1 MPDLDELQIKIES
14 DSSQASD
21 QVDKLA
27 QSIRGLADALDKLN
41 PNNFNS
47 VTKAI
52 DKLTNTGNAFNTT
65 NKAIKGMANTIAK
78 DFGVRSK
85 KGINEIS
92 DALHGVYEATK
103 LVHKDDSM
111 IANDAYIEAMN
122 TLNKVTQ
129 ANYSYRKE
137 LDDTTKGVYAFI
149 QAERQAGNKVS
160 LAGMKNE
167 VANYKEL
174 KKVLGSSF
182 TDKLSEQAE
191 GLDQFFMR
199 LHEAFPE
206 ESAFDIKGIG
216 ASGEVRDYS
225 NALLVLKQYLENA
238 KDTQMG
244 FNEAVREGEP
254 SALNMGNYLDK
265 CATELD
271 KLVSEQEK
279 YGATSGLGGMVSIFS
294 QLNSMSFPGIN
305 SLADATRKVA
315 EKAQPTQEVA
325 KAVENIET
333 AASGASEKTHELAD
347 NLDLAPFVEQMEK
360 SLEGLSNSKKV
371 IGSDGIISERG
382 FTSDIQ
388 GLTNE
393 ERLIQSI
400 KDDLADFH
408 TPEIDAFFN
417 RATESAREF
426 QSALDNVQEKMHEV
440 SDVGQIFHDADGF
453 EEIIPKAQESKSAI
467 HGNVDALASLIAIG
481 HELKVISDGFGKLAD
496 KGIKLLQLAFTP
508 LRLVANEYIE
518 KFKNMQNTVN
528 EFQKNFQR
536 KMAKMSAFWKRT
548 MKTFTFML
556 VRKAITVIISEVNN
570 AIQSMAKFS
579 NQMGTQF
586 NKSISLLVADFQYL
600 GRSIVSVFAP
610 LLNYIIPI
618 IDAIID
624 KIATL
629 ISYIGMLFAAL
640 TGASSFTKA
649 KKNVN
654 NYAASLDNASKSAKN
669 LTMGIDEL
677 NILNEDSGSSGGA
690 SNPLAEWEEVEI
702 PDWIKDL
709 GDWLKGLWDKLFD
722 PLKEAWKRA
731 RQYVIDGFKTMINS
745 LKKLLSDIGRDF
757 LEMWNQEKTIHML
770 EQIFKIFGDI
780 FRVVRNLANA
790 LDEAWNYNKTGLHIL
805 ENIRDIFYV
814 LVEHARNISY
824 YMIGWAKEIDFKPLL
839 TTFERL
845 TEKAEK
851 LADFIGGVIEDIFI
865 YGILEYIEFLIE
877 EAIPHL
883 NNTIAEIIDAFNF
896 KTLRQRLQPV
906 IAAIEEMMENIHT
919 GITDAIGNIGKAL
932 AKFVNS
938 NEFASFLERIVEVS
952 KLITKE
958 RVEKV
963 LTALGTAII
972 DVAKA
977 VVRFVNSDAF
987 MKFLKAIADWIDR
1000 KSVKDIAN
1008 ILKGIATVIAG
1019 FKFAEFTAAKLSGF
1033 FQFLTMLKAW
1043 KSLNSIIKELTG
1055 LSSATKAAGEGVEV
1069 LAASGSKLSGFTT
1082 ILGGVATALGGIVT
1096 AFLEFKGVSSG
1107 VEELKLALNGDDESS
1122 LVGGIGKLVGSAGLA
1137 TAAFTALLGFPAGVI
1152 AAGCVAAVGAI
1163 DGINKA
1169 IQQINFDNVTDAILT
1184 KGETTVEQVNTW
1196 YDQATEIVST
1206 HVTEWKNIE
1215 RDLVQGRGDIDEY
1228 AGSIEGLTAAFSS
1241 HVQLSTSEGSK
1252 LTGLYQDLGNCINN
1266 YIDESTNSMIS
1277 NLLSQRSYLE
1287 AQGKDVDEMIANLLV
1302 GADEQKE
1309 IVNGSVTAMKEA
1321 QDAYSKAVE
1330 EFGKDSTEAQ
1340 TAYSNLKQT
1349 IADSSGVFEQF
1360 QSDTEKVDTSAA
1372 VEEITKLGESLDLSQ
1387 YAEWDDAVEAI
1398 SGSIQEIK
1406 TATET
1411 GLQEVN
1417 ETYQGKLDELK
1428 EYKARNPMFS
1438 DEDYKIQVDAIVSQ
1452 WADDT
1457 QTITSAAEQA
1467 LNLYDTSLANK
1478 LQEVAANAETTWD
1491 EASPFKR
1498 WANKMGEKDMYV
1510 YEQMQN
1516 YVNEHLGETGLTG
1529 LINDAYAVLP
1539 DNTHESAVNAMTKLV
1554 NDGAAECERAY
1565 GTLNVDEMGKLAY
1578 EPYQK
1583 VLDMIPNLVEYD
1595 ASTQAFIDKG
1605 LNAAKLAAEGA
1616 SYDDISKVVVDSTGQ
1631 ALLANASELEDYNRL
1646 MAGYGSNAMSQE
1658 YKDKLLGNAELYES
1672 IKAFGG
1678 TTVESYNSGVEEA
1691 TETTE
1696 PVITSWVESIK
1707 NWFHDGALNFGSP
1720 SQTMIDFG
1728 KDTVTGYNQGIDE
1741 SSSTSE
1747 TSINKWIDSIISAV
1761 KTKMVDI
1768 KTAFASMITD
1778 TLKGDGIDVNGAI
1791 SQLFTSITTAITT
1804 NVNVLGNNL
1813 VSTILP
1819 TFMETYLLP
1828 FFSLER
1834 WQPLFD
1840 VLLNETFIPFFETF
1854 RVWFNEEAM
1863 ALWWEEDLLFWF
1875 TKDKWDEE
1883 IFTPLAENIH
1893 EHFETFSTWWDA
1905 TILSWWEN
1913 QVIPWFKKELW
1924 KEQFDHI
1931 LEVAKKVFTEIE
1943 EVIREHIEAAKNAVI
1958 AACNEMKTAL
1968 EEVLSLIDEVMSA
1981 MEGLGNIDG
1990 NVQISV
1996 SGAFASGG
2004 YPMSGSLFIA
2014 HEAGPELVGTIGR
2027 RTAVASNNEITG
2039 IADAVYSTSSNE
2051 SELLGQ
2057 LISLTR
2063 AILDKDAVVIG
2074 DKDIARMAASGQNQ
2088 LGMSIIS

>member
-27 QSIRGLADALDKLN
+27 QSIMGLADALDKLN

-52 DKLTNTGNAFNTT
+52 DKLTSTGNAFNTT

-111 IANDAYIEAMN
+111 VATDAYIEAMN

-160 LAGMKNE
+160 LAGMK
-167 VANYKEL
+167 
-174 KKVLGSSF
+174 
-182 TDKLSEQAE
+182 
-191 GLDQFFMR
+191 
-199 LHEAFPE
+199 
-206 ESAFDIKGIG
+206 
-216 ASGEVRDYS
+216 
-225 NALLVLKQYLENA
+225 
-238 KDTQMG
+238 MG
-244 FNEAVREGEP
+244 FNEAVKEGEP

-305 SLADATRKVA
+305 SLADATRRVNP
-315 EKAQPTQEVA
+315 QPSKETA
-325 KAVENIET
+325 KAVDDIGKAANT
-333 AASGASEKTHELAD
+333 ASSNTEKLAD
-347 NLDLAPFVEQMEK
+347 NLDLAPIVEQME
-360 SLEGLSNSKKV
+360 NY
-371 IGSDGIISERG
+371 SERLLPA
-382 FTSDIQ
+382 
-388 GLTNE
+388 LT
-393 ERLIQSI
+393 
-400 KDDLADFH
+400 
-408 TPEIDAFFN
+408 
-417 RATESAREF
+417 
-426 QSALDNVQEKMHEV
+426 NVQEEIERIGKAASEASNMTKGATQSI
-440 SDVGQIFHDADGF
+440 SDIGQIFNDADGF
-453 EEIIPKAQESKSAI
+453 DEIIPKANESKKAI
-467 HGNVDALASLIAIG
+467 SGNVDALASLIAIG
-481 HELKVISDGFGKLAD
+481 HELKTISEGFGKLAD
-496 KGIKLLQLAFTP
+496 KGMQLLKLAFTP
-508 LRLVANEYIE
+508 LRLVADEYIE
-518 KFKNMQNTVN
+518 KFKNMQKAVN
-528 EFQKNFQR
+528 DFQKNFQQ
-536 KMAKMSAFWKRT
+536 KMAKMSVFWKRT
-548 MKTFTFML
+548 KKTFTFML
-556 VRKAITVIISEVNN
+556 VRKAITAIISEVNN

-600 GRSIVSVFAP
+600 GRSIASVFAP

-624 KIATL
+624 RIATL

-677 NILNEDSGSSGGA
+677 NILNEDSGSSSGG

-709 GDWLKGLWDKLFD
+709 GDWLKDLWDKFFD
-722 PLKEAWKRA
+722 PLKEAWERA

-745 LKKLLSDIGRDF
+745 LKKLLSDIGSDF
-757 LEMWNQEKTIHML
+757 LEVWNQEKTIHML

-790 LDEAWNYNKTGLHIL
+790 LDEAWNYNRTGFHIL
-805 ENIRDIFYV
+805 ENIRDIMYV

-839 TTFERL
+839 TTFEKL

-883 NNTIAEIIDAFNF
+883 NHTIAEIIDAFNF

-906 IAAIEEMMENIHT
+906 IVAIEEMMENIHT

-932 AKFVNS
+932 ANFVNS
-938 NEFASFLERIVEVS
+938 KEFADFLERIVEIS

-963 LTALGTAII
+963 LTALGTAIL

-987 MKFLKAIADWIDR
+987 MKFLKAIAEWIDN

-1008 ILKGIATVIAG
+1008 ILKAISIAIAG
-1019 FKFAEFTAAKLSGF
+1019 FKFVEFTAAKLSGF
-1033 FQFLTMLKAW
+1033 FQFLTMLKG
-1043 KSLNSIIKELTG
+1043 KSLSTIIKELTG
-1055 LSSATKAAGEGVEV
+1055 LSTATKAAGEGVEV

-1082 ILGGVATALGGIVT
+1082 ILGGVATALGSIVT

-1107 VEELKLALNGDDESS
+1107 VEELKLALNGDDDSS

-1241 HVQLSTSEGSK
+1241 HVQLTSSEGNK
-1252 LTGLYQDLGNCINN
+1252 LVGLYQDLGNCINN

-1287 AQGKDVDEMIANLLV
+1287 SQGKDVDAMIANLLI

-1309 IVNGSVTAMKEA
+1309 IVNSSVTAMKEA

-1372 VEEITKLGESLDLSQ
+1372 VEQIEKLGNSLDLSQ
-1387 YAEWDDAVEAI
+1387 YAEWDDAVTDI
-1398 SGSIQEIK
+1398 SNSIQEIK

-1658 YKDKLLGNAELYES
+1658 YKDRLLGNAELYES

-1747 TSINKWIDSIISAV
+1747 TSINKWIDSIITAV
-1761 KTKMVDI
+1761 KTKMVDV

-1791 SQLFTSITTAITT
+1791 SQLFTNITTAITT

-1828 FFSLER
+1828 FFSLEM

-1893 EHFETFSTWWDA
+1893 EHFDTFSTWWDA
-1905 TILSWWEN
+1905 TMLSWWEN
-1913 QVIPWFKKELW
+1913 QIIPWFKKELW

-1981 MEGLGNIDG
+1981 MEGLGHIDG

-2039 IADAVYSTSSNE
+2039 IADAVYSTGSNE

-2088 LGMSIIS
+2088 LGMSIIT